1 MGIFSPMG
9 RTSTLILAAAACAAA
24 AAALWAQRP
33 VQPPNPPVESVLA
46 RARPMSAEPGLQLA
60 PRFSPDARHVAFALA
75 EGEDSRIVV
84 QATDGSSRRFIGAEQ
99 GVRVSPVFFPD
110 GKRIAFWQA
119 APEGCGIFERDLDS
133 GAEKP
138 LLDCGML
145 PRVRFDLSP
154 DGRALVFTGGPSP
167 DARAGLW
174 ILPLD
179 GGKPRA
185 LTRPPEGAGDDLHP
199 RFSADG
205 RTVAFFRGSEG
216 LRQPWI
222 VAVDTPAKARA
233 AGRECGRCYGLA
245 WMGEELLV
253 AGDWYGQPGL
263 RAVDPVAG
271 KSRNVGGD
279 GARFPDVSPRG
290 DVVYERVRNGT
301 AAATPSRPRIEAAS
315 NALRIDEGIGQI
327 DLVIARR

>member
-1 MGIFSPMG
+1 MTQPS
-9 RTSTLILAAAACAAA
+9 RLVLAAAACAAA
-24 AAALWAQRP
+24 AAAWWTQRP
-33 VQPPNPPVESVLA
+33 VEAPAPPVERVLA
-46 RARPMSAEPGLQLA
+46 AARPMSAEPGLQLA
-60 PRFSPDARHVAFALA
+60 PRFSPDARLVAFALA

-99 GVRVSPVFFPD
+99 GVRVSPVFFPG

-138 LLDCGML
+138 LLDCAML
-145 PRVRFDLSP
+145 PRVRFDISP
-154 DGRALVFTGGPSP
+154 DGRALVFTGSP
-167 DARAGLW
+167 NPDMRAGLW

-205 RTVAFFRGSEG
+205 RTVAFFRGPEG

-222 VAVDTPAKARA
+222 VAADEPSRARA

-263 RAVDPVAG
+263 RAVDMRAG
-271 KSRNVGGD
+271 KSREVGGE
-279 GARFPDVSPRG
+279 GARFPDVSARG
-290 DVVYERVRNGT
+290 DVVYERARNGQSG
-301 AAATPSRPRIEAAS
+301 APPSRSRIEAAA
-315 NALRIDEGIGQI
+315 NAVRPDEGIAQI